1 MPIEIKVSG
10 ETADEVKQLVADLAD
25 TVFGMSPADI
35 PVTTEVSTVE
45 ESEPNPVAPPKAE
58 AAEKVKTDK
67 EKEPSISME
76 VVREKLADFTAQSK
90 ENQLK
95 IKEALTSLG
104 AEKLSDVDPSQYKD
118 LLERAG
124 VAS

>member
-10 ETADEVKQLVADLAD
+10 ETAADVRQLVADLAE

-35 PVTTEVSTVE
+35 PVKTEVSTVQ
-45 ESEPNPVAPPKAE
+45 EPKQEFSPKTETAE
-58 AAEKVKTDK
+58 QVKTHR